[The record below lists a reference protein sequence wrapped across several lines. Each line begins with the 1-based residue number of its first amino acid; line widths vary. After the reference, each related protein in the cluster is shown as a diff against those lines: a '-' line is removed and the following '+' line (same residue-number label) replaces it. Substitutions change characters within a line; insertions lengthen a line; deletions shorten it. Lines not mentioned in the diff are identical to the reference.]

1 MVAACRRRWIATRK
15 GDAAAVRLWNG
26 TGQSEVPGM
35 ISSASSASRLP
46 AAIARAAVVHPAPID
61 RPGGRHLAP
70 DVPGIV
76 RIAAPEDLSR
86 SGRHTEPEWSRDL
99 HDPRRDPMDAFEW
112 LGFGPN

>member
-1 MVAACRRRWIATRK
+1 MVAACWRRRIATRE
-15 GDAAAVRLWNG
+15 GETVADPLWNG
-26 TGQSEVPGM
+26 TGQSEVLGM
-35 ISSASSASRLP
+35 TSSASSASWLP
-46 AAIARAAVVHPAPID
+46 AAIARAAVVHPAPAD

-70 DVPGIV
+70 DVPGMV

-86 SGRHTEPEWSRDL
+86 SGRHTESEWSRDL